1 MTTPQDWEENLVAD
15 AVGDDGAGGSGRLRW
30 WPSTLVGLCLFGFAF
45 VLAAVNSGAQ
55 TVPNVGGNFAALG
68 ATAGPGSV
76 GGGGGGTVVPAIAG
90 SSGSSAQVLA
100 GSSGSSAHVL
110 AGSSGS
116 SAHVLAGSVQALPSG
131 AVGTMVLALL
141 IGLFFLASYRR
152 ATRRTAAAAV

>member
-90 SSGSSAQVLA
+90 SSGSSA
-100 GSSGSSAHVL
+100 
-110 AGSSGS
+110 
-116 SAHVLAGSVQALPSG
+116 HVLAGSVQALPSG